1 MYNCNVFPTSHSQV
15 SASNLQ
21 RSTNCN
27 ITQPESKWA
36 TSDQPPTHLHQPLTN
51 LQPSSIILKS
61 TSNPPPSTSNQPSAT
76 SKTHLQPPYH
86 LVQPMT
92 NLWPTYDQ
100 PTPCI
105 WRHLVLL
112 DTIFYVN
119 KKLCFGISFL
129 QIKRIK
135 KRRKQKKEFC
145 ESIYSASL
153 TQADEEP
160 CDLNQNS
167 ECFGSQKFA
176 PRSSGMAEWDTRII
190 QGASHWSCNGFDSR
204 WHQKV
209 VIVTKRSTLRK

>member
-1 MYNCNVFPTSHSQV
+1 MSNLWPTSNPAPS
-15 SASNLQ
+15 SSN
-21 RSTNCN
+21 
-27 ITQPESKWA
+27 
-36 TSDQPPTHLHQPLTN
+36 QPPTHLHQPQIN
-51 LQPSSIILKS
+51 LQQPLRPTCNLRI
-61 TSNPPPSTSNQPSAT
+61 TSC
-76 SKTHLQPPYH
+76 
-86 LVQPMT
+86 

-176 PRSSGMAEWDTRII
+176 PRRSGMAEWDTRII

>member
-1 MYNCNVFPTSHSQV
+1 MSNLWPTSNPSP
-15 SASNLQ
+15 S
-21 RSTNCN
+21 
-27 ITQPESKWA
+27 
-36 TSDQPPTHLHQPLTN
+36 TSDQPPTQLHHPQIN
-51 LQPSSIILKS
+51 LQPTSINLKS
-61 TSNPPPSTSNQPSAT
+61 TFSNLLDPPAT
-76 SKTHLQPPYH
+76 SVSPRA
-86 LVQPMT
+86 
-92 NLWPTYDQ
+92 TYDQ